1 MGAGL
6 VIVVGLVRE
15 ARIAEGR
22 GRVAIGAAGIADS
35 LAGARGLISFGLCG
49 ALDPALGVGDIVI
62 ADGVVADDGHLPT
75 DPAWTVALRAA
86 LPDCRAGLV
95 VGGDAIVGSPQA
107 KAALRQVSGAA
118 IVDME
123 SHAVAKAARSANLP
137 FAVIRAV
144 SDTAAFALP
153 RAAQAG
159 FRPDGDPDV
168 GAVIGGLLRRPWEL
182 PALIRTAVDAEK
194 AFKSL
199 VFASRALTPPLL

>member
-22 GRVAIGAAGIADS
+22 GRVAIGAAEIADA

-49 ALDPALGVGDIVI
+49 ALDPALAVGDIIVG
-62 ADGVVADDGHLPT
+62 DGVVGGDGPLAT
-75 DPAWTVALRAA
+75 DPAWTNTLRAA
-86 LPDCRAGLV
+86 LPGSRRGLV
-95 VGGDAIVGSPQA
+95 AGADVIAGSLAA
-107 KAALRQVSGAA
+107 KAALRQASSAA
-118 IVDME
+118 VVDME
-123 SHAVAKAARSANLP
+123 SHAVARVARDVGLP

-144 SDTAAFALP
+144 SDTAGRALP

-159 FRPDGDPDV
+159 FKADGEPDV
-168 GAVIGGLLRRPWEL
+168 GAVIAGLLRRPWEL

-199 VFASRALTPPLL
+199 AFASRALTPPLL